1 MTKAEMGRF
10 NISPDE
16 DSSSYSSNSNDFTYS
31 YPTKQAAMKKSHYVD
46 MDPENQNFLLES
58 NLGKKKYETDFHPG
72 TTSFGMSVF
81 NLSNAIVGSGIL
93 GLSYAMANTG
103 IALFVILLT
112 IVSIFSLY
120 SVHLLLKT
128 ANEGGSL
135 LYEQLGHKAF
145 GMAGKLAASGSI
157 TMQNIGAMSSY
168 LFIVKYELPLVI
180 QALMSIEENKGE
192 WYLNGDYLVLLVSL
206 VLILPLS
213 LLRNLGYLGYTSG
226 FSLLCMVFFLIV
238 VMCKKF
244 QISCPFEATLMNETL
259 NSTVTQLTATF
270 TSSPET
276 SFNMT
281 HDDSCEPRYFIF
293 NSQTVYAVPILT
305 FSFVCHPAILP
316 IYEEL
321 KGRSRRRMMNV
332 SKISFFAMFLMYLLA
347 AIFGYLTFYG
357 HVEPELLHTYSAV
370 LGADIILLIVRLAV
384 LMAVTLTVPV
394 VIFPIRSSLIQLLFA
409 AKDFSWWRHS
419 FITVSILG
427 FTNLLVIFVP
437 TIRDIFGFIGASAA
451 AMLIFILPS
460 AFYIKLVK
468 KESMKSVQKIGAVFF
483 LLSGFLVMIGS
494 MTLII
499 LDWIHNASSDGH

>member
-1 MTKAEMGRF
+1 MGRF

-16 DSSSYSSNSNDFTYS
+16 DSSSYSSNSDFNYS
-31 YPTKQAAMKKSHYVD
+31 YPTKQAALKSHYADV
-46 MDPENQNFLLES
+46 DPENQNFLLES

-103 IALFVILLT
+103 IALFIILLVF
-112 IVSIFSLY
+112 VSIFSLY

-135 LYEQLGHKAF
+135 SYEQLGYKAF
-145 GMAGKLAASGSI
+145 GMVGKLAASGSI

-180 QALMSIEENKGE
+180 KALMNIEDTTGL

-206 VLILPLS
+206 LLILPLS

-226 FSLLCMVFFLIV
+226 LSLLCMMFFLIV
-238 VMCKKF
+238 VICKKF
-244 QISCPFEATLMNETL
+244 EIACPFEVTLIINETV
-259 NSTVTQLTATF
+259 NGTF
-270 TSSPET
+270 TQPIT
-276 SFNMT
+276 FAPDMTFNT
-281 HDDSCEPRYFIF
+281 TDDSCRPHYFIF

-347 AIFGYLTFYG
+347 ALFGYLTFYE
-357 HVEPELLHTYSAV
+357 HVESELLHTYASV
-370 LGADIILLIVRLAV
+370 LGADILLLIVRLAV

-394 VIFPIRSSLIQLLFA
+394 VIFPIRGSITHLFCQ
-409 AKDFSWWRHS
+409 AKDFSWWRHTL
-419 FITVSILG
+419 ITVSILA

-468 KESMKSVQKIGAVFF
+468 KESMKSIQKIGAMFF
-483 LLSGFLVMIGS
+483 LLSGIVVMTGS
-494 MTLII
+494 MALII
-499 LDWIHNASSDGH
+499 LDWVHNAPGGGH

>member
-1 MTKAEMGRF
+1 MRTWIPKTRT
-10 NISPDE
+10 
-16 DSSSYSSNSNDFTYS
+16 SYSSQIWGRRNMR
-31 YPTKQAAMKKSHYVD
+31 Q
-46 MDPENQNFLLES
+46 
-58 NLGKKKYETDFHPG
+58 
-72 TTSFGMSVF
+72 TS
-81 NLSNAIVGSGIL
+81 
-93 GLSYAMANTG
+93 
-103 IALFVILLT
+103 ILLT
-112 IVSIFSLY
+112 FVSIFSLY

-145 GMAGKLAASGSI
+145 GMVGKLAASGSI

-180 QALMSIEENKGE
+180 QALMNIEDTTGL

-206 VLILPLS
+206 LLILPLS

-226 FSLLCMVFFLIV
+226 LSLLCMMFFLV
-238 VMCKKF
+238 VVIYKKF
-244 QISCPFEATLMNETL
+244 QIPCPAEVAWLLNETVNGTLIQPTALLTGVTANETL
-259 NSTVTQLTATF
+259 PDTCT
-270 TSSPET
+270 
-276 SFNMT
+276 
-281 HDDSCEPRYFIF
+281 PRYFIF

-305 FSFVCHPAILP
+305 FSFVCHPAVLP

-347 AIFGYLTFYG
+347 ALFGYLTFYE
-357 HVEPELLHTYSAV
+357 HVESELLHTYSTVMQTDV
-370 LGADIILLIVRLAV
+370 LLLIVRLAV

-394 VIFPIRSSLIQLLFA
+394 VIFPIRSSITHLLCA

-419 FITVSILG
+419 LITVSILV

-451 AMLIFILPS
+451 AMLIFTLPS

-468 KESMKSVQKIGAVFF
+468 KEPLVSVQKIGALLF
-483 LLSGFLVMIGS
+483 LLSGVVVMAGS
-494 MTLII
+494 MALII
-499 LDWIHNASSDGH
+499 LDWVHNPTTGGH

>member
-1 MTKAEMGRF
+1 M
-10 NISPDE
+10 
-16 DSSSYSSNSNDFTYS
+16 
-31 YPTKQAAMKKSHYVD
+31 
-46 MDPENQNFLLES
+46 
-58 NLGKKKYETDFHPG
+58 
-72 TTSFGMSVF
+72 
-81 NLSNAIVGSGIL
+81 
-93 GLSYAMANTG
+93 
-103 IALFVILLT
+103 
-112 IVSIFSLY
+112 SIFSLY

-145 GMAGKLAASGSI
+145 GLAGKLAASGSI

-180 QALMSIEENKGE
+180 KALMNIGDSNGL

-226 FSLLCMVFFLIV
+226 LSLLCMMFFLIV
-238 VMCKKF
+238 VICKKF
-244 QISCPFEATLMNETL
+244 QIPCPVEAALMINETV
-259 NSTVTQLTATF
+259 NGTF
-270 TSSPET
+270 TQAAWSSLASNT
-276 SFNMT
+276 TMA
-281 HDDSCEPRYFIF
+281 DDSCRPQYFIF

-305 FSFVCHPAILP
+305 FSFVCHPAVLP

-347 AIFGYLTFYG
+347 ALFGYLTFYE
-357 HVEPELLHTYSAV
+357 HVESELLHTYSSIV
-370 LGADIILLIVRLAV
+370 GTDIILLVVRLAV
-384 LMAVTLTVPV
+384 LVAVTLTVPV
-394 VIFPIRSSLIQLLFA
+394 VIFPIRSSVTHLLCA
-409 AKDFSWWRHS
+409 AKEFSWWRHS
-419 FITVSILG
+419 VITVSILA

-468 KESMKSVQKIGAVFF
+468 KEPMRSVQKIGALCF
-483 LLSGFLVMIGS
+483 LLSGIVVMIGS
-494 MTLII
+494 MALIV
-499 LDWIHNASSDGH
+499 LDWVHNASAGGH

>member
-1 MTKAEMGRF
+1 MKKAEMGRF

-16 DSSSYSSNSNDFTYS
+16 DSSSYSSNGDFNYS
-31 YPTKQAAMKKSHYVD
+31 YPTKQAALKSHYADV
-46 MDPENQNFLLES
+46 DPENQNFLLES

-103 IALFVILLT
+103 IALFIILLT
-112 IVSIFSLY
+112 VVSIFSLY

-135 LYEQLGHKAF
+135 LYEQLGYKAF
-145 GMAGKLAASGSI
+145 GLVGKLAASGSI

-180 QALMSIEENKGE
+180 KALMNIEDTTGL
-192 WYLNGDYLVLLVSL
+192 WYLNGDYL
-206 VLILPLS
+206 
-213 LLRNLGYLGYTSG
+213 
-226 FSLLCMVFFLIV
+226 
-238 VMCKKF
+238 
-244 QISCPFEATLMNETL
+244 
-259 NSTVTQLTATF
+259 
-270 TSSPET
+270 
-276 SFNMT
+276 
-281 HDDSCEPRYFIF
+281 
-293 NSQTVYAVPILT
+293 TVYAVPILT
-305 FSFVCHPAILP
+305 FSFVCHPAVLP

-321 KGRSRRRMMNV
+321 KDRSRRRMMNV

-347 AIFGYLTFYG
+347 ALFGYLTFYE
-357 HVEPELLHTYSAV
+357 HVESELLHTYSTIV
-370 LGADIILLIVRLAV
+370 GTDILLLIVRLAV

-394 VIFPIRSSLIQLLFA
+394 VIFPIRTSVTHLLCA
-409 AKDFSWWRHS
+409 SKDFSWWRHS
-419 FITVSILG
+419 LITVSILA

-451 AMLIFILPS
+451 AMLVFILPS

-468 KESMKSVQKIGAVFF
+468 KESMKSVQKMGASMQDTN
-483 LLSGFLVMIGS
+483 LL
-494 MTLII
+494 
-499 LDWIHNASSDGH
+499 

>member
-1 MTKAEMGRF
+1 MKKTEMGRF

-16 DSSSYSSNSNDFTYS
+16 DSSSYSSNSDFNYS
-31 YPTKQAAMKKSHYVD
+31 YPTKQAALKSHYADV
-46 MDPENQNFLLES
+46 DPENQNFLLES

-103 IALFVILLT
+103 IALFIILLT
-112 IVSIFSLY
+112 FVSIFSLY

-135 LYEQLGHKAF
+135 LYEQLGHKAY
-145 GMAGKLAASGSI
+145 GLAGKLAASGSI

-180 QALMSIEENKGE
+180 KALMNIEDTNGL

-226 FSLLCMVFFLIV
+226 LSLLCMIFFLIV
-238 VMCKKF
+238 VICKKF
-244 QISCPFEATLMNETL
+244 QIPCPVEAALMVNETVNGTFTQAAL
-259 NSTVTQLTATF
+259 ALAFNSTA
-270 TSSPET
+270 
-276 SFNMT
+276 
-281 HDDSCEPRYFIF
+281 DDACRPRYFIF

-305 FSFVCHPAILP
+305 FSFVCHPAVLP

-321 KGRSRRRMMNV
+321 KSRSRRRMMNV

-347 AIFGYLTFYG
+347 ALFGYLTFYG
-357 HVEPELLHTYSAV
+357 HVESELLHTYSEV
-370 LGADIILLIVRLAV
+370 VGTDILLLVVRLAV
-384 LMAVTLTVPV
+384 LVAVTLTVPV
-394 VIFPIRSSLIQLLFA
+394 VIFPIRSSVTHLLCPT
-409 AKDFSWWRHS
+409 KEFSWLRHS
-419 FITVSILG
+419 IITVTILA

-468 KESMKSVQKIGAVFF
+468 KEPMRSVQKIGALCF
-483 LLSGFLVMIGS
+483 LLSGIVVMIGS
-494 MTLII
+494 MGLIV
-499 LDWIHNASSDGH
+499 LDWVHDASAAGGH

>member
-1 MTKAEMGRF
+1 MKKTEMGRF

-16 DSSSYSSNSNDFTYS
+16 DSSSYSSNSDFNYA
-31 YPTKQAAMKKSHYVD
+31 YPTKQAALKSHYVD
-46 MDPENQNFLLES
+46 VDPENQNFLLES

-103 IALFVILLT
+103 IALFIILLT
-112 IVSIFSLY
+112 FVSIFSLY

-145 GMAGKLAASGSI
+145 GLAGKLAASGSI

-180 QALMSIEENKGE
+180 KALMNIEDTNGL

-226 FSLLCMVFFLIV
+226 LSLLCMMFFLIV
-238 VMCKKF
+238 VICKKF
-244 QISCPFEATLMNETL
+244 QIPCPVEALMINETVNATSAL
-259 NSTVTQLTATF
+259 AFLASNVTSNATVADCCT
-270 TSSPET
+270 
-276 SFNMT
+276 
-281 HDDSCEPRYFIF
+281 PRYFIF

-305 FSFVCHPAILP
+305 FSFVCHPAVLP

-347 AIFGYLTFYG
+347 ALFGYLTFYG
-357 HVEPELLHTYSAV
+357 QVESELLHTYSSIV
-370 LGADIILLIVRLAV
+370 GTDILLLIVRLAV

-394 VIFPIRSSLIQLLFA
+394 VIFPIRSSVTHLLCA
-409 AKDFSWWRHS
+409 TKEFSWWRHS
-419 FITVSILG
+419 VITVAILS

-468 KESMKSVQKIGAVFF
+468 KESMRSVQKIGALLFF
-483 LLSGFLVMIGS
+483 ISGIVVMTGS
-494 MTLII
+494 MALIV
-499 LDWIHNASSDGH
+499 LDWVHNASTGGH